1 MFHPNKYTHQMD
13 MLKYNEEKEITIQL
27 LLAYQ
32 IEVQAQINVQGD
44 EFPKIYKLAVK
55 FFVT

>member
-44 EFPKIYKLAVK
+44 EFPKI
-55 FFVT
+55 

>member
-13 MLKYNEEKEITIQL
+13 MLKYNEEKETTIQL
-27 LLAYQ
+27 TLVYQ

-44 EFPKIYKLAVK
+44 EFSKIINLQ
-55 FFVT
+55 